1 MTGLPQLGRR
11 GEGWVALQA
20 LLLAAAAATGFLG
33 PRWPGAARLW
43 LEITSAPFWLL
54 GVWLFAAG
62 GARLGWQL
70 TPFPKP
76 VTGGTLRDD
85 GAYGLVR
92 HPIYGGVLT
101 LAFAFALVASPL
113 VLAVW
118 VVLAAFFDT
127 KRRREEA
134 WLLEEFAGYA
144 DYRRR
149 VRRRFI
155 PFVW

>member
-11 GEGWVALQA
+11 GGGWVALQV
-20 LLLAAAAATGFLG
+20 LLIAAIAVAGFLG

-43 LEITSAPFWLL
+43 LAIASAPFWLA
-54 GVWLFAAG
+54 GAGLFAAG
-62 GARLGWQL
+62 SSRLGRLL

-76 VTGGTLRDD
+76 VPGGTLRED

-92 HPIYGGVLT
+92 HPIYGGVLIIA
-101 LAFAFALVASPL
+101 LAFAPLTSPL
-113 VLAVW
+113 VFAVW
-118 VVLAAFFDT
+118 VVAAAFLDT

-134 WLLEEFAGYA
+134 WLLEQYAGYA

-149 VRRRFI
+149 VRHKFI

>member
-11 GEGWVALQA
+11 GGGWVALQV
-20 LLLAAAAATGFLG
+20 LLIAAVVVAGFLG
-33 PRWPGAARLW
+33 PRWPESARLW
-43 LEITSAPFWLL
+43 LAIVSAPLWLA
-54 GVWLFAAG
+54 GATLFAAG
-62 GARLGWQL
+62 SSRLGRLL

-76 VTGGTLRDD
+76 VSGGTLREN

-92 HPIYGGVLT
+92 HPIYGGVLIIA
-101 LAFAFALVASPL
+101 LAFAPLTSPL
-113 VLAVW
+113 VFAVW
-118 VVLAAFFDT
+118 VVAAAFLDT

-134 WLLEEFAGYA
+134 WLLEQYVGYA

-149 VRRRFI
+149 VRRKFI

>member
-11 GEGWVALQA
+11 GGGWVALQV
-20 LLLAAAAATGFLG
+20 LLIAAIAVAGFLG
-33 PRWPGAARLW
+33 PRWPQSARLW
-43 LEITSAPFWLL
+43 LAIASAPFWLA
-54 GVWLFAAG
+54 GAGLFVAG
-62 GARLGWQL
+62 SSRLGRLL

-76 VTGGTLRDD
+76 ASGGTLRED

-92 HPIYGGVLT
+92 HPIYGSVLI
-101 LAFAFALVASPL
+101 LAPAFALVTSPL
-113 VLAVW
+113 VFAVW
-118 VVLAAFFDT
+118 VVAAAFLDT

-134 WLLEEFAGYA
+134 WLLEQYAGYA

-149 VRRRFI
+149 VRRKFI